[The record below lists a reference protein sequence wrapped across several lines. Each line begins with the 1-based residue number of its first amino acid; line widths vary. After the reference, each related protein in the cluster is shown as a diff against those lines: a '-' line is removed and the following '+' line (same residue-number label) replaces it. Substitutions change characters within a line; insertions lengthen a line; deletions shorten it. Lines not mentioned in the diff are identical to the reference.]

1 MLDRPKPTI
10 EEWMETRRPPAERL
24 VRFEQWL
31 RKQLVDKLQW
41 SRDPVKRD
49 RQIGQCQQF
58 VNGFLVDLNSR
69 GWLFDGPILA
79 KIVTEKI
86 EAIAAR
92 QKAGQVID
100 IWVYFRTCWR
110 DYADAAAEKLH
121 DQARSAG
128 YHVSQALRGL
138 KTIPE
143 MAAQRQTEITR
154 EKLAKARQRTKE
166 EAAAA
171 DQLPLL

>member
-1 MLDRPKPTI
+1 
-10 EEWMETRRPPAERL
+10 METRRPPAERL

-31 RKQLVDKLQW
+31 RHQLVDKLQW

-58 VNGFLVDLNSR
+58 VNGFLVDLNNR

-79 KIVTEKI
+79 RIVTEKI

-143 MAAQRQTEITR
+143 MAAERQGEITR
-154 EKLAKARQRTKE
+154 EKLTKARHRLAEKE
-166 EAAAA
+166 QES
-171 DQLPLL
+171 DLPGLL